1 MEAAQSG
8 QSSTEETNIEYRVQ
22 VSSKKRVMEQINR
35 YKEVLKKVLDGQ
47 TEVSEETK
55 QELLGE
61 LLAVGLYTGTVLQSF
76 IGLLTQI

>member
-61 LLAVGLYTGTVLQSF
+61 LLAVGLCTGTVLQSF